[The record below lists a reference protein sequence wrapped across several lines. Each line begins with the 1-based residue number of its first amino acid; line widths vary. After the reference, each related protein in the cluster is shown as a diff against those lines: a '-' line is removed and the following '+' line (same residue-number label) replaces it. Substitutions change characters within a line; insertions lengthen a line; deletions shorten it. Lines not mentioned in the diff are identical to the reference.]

1 VNRYF
6 HWLDSP
12 LGETS
17 GQEITG
23 PAGKIG
29 KDLDGLSVKPAEMP
43 KAPTH
48 RLGPAGP
55 KPAEAGG
62 GRYRL
67 PRVRPRVVVGVWP
80 VTTSPSW
87 SISPRR

>member
-48 RLGPAGP
+48 RLGPLV
-55 KPAEAGG
+55 
-62 GRYRL
+62 RS
-67 PRVRPRVVVGVWP
+67 RPRRGGD
-80 VTTSPSW
+80 
-87 SISPRR
+87 IGCLG